1 MMTIDGKTLAQC
13 FEMVAKSGSELEG
26 LITALKNLLVEK
38 LEKKGHEWPFVLA
51 GDFQSSDCHDDSD
64 WVYTDVSYSLPLK
77 SRGQGKKLA
86 ERYLGFQISMLGDGI
101 AVPGQDS
108 EPLLHV
114 FCWEH
119 AVDFDDGYYL
129 GFPLERD
136 DTFDVLEGRLL
147 TWGTMDSRQWNSCAW
162 AYSLKLLVLNNSD
175 DLKKYVIDP
184 AFALLTGLDVAKAL
198 PEGSVPFVRYP
209 SKDDLQEI

>member
-26 LITALKNLLVEK
+26 LITALKNMLVEK
-38 LEKKGHEWPFVLA
+38 LEKKGNEWPFVLA
-51 GDFQSSDCHDDSD
+51 GDFQSSDRLDDSD

-77 SRGQGKKLA
+77 SRGKGKKLA

-101 AVPGQDS
+101 AVNGQDA

-114 FCWEH
+114 FCWDQ
-119 AVDFDDGYYL
+119 AVDFGDEYYL

-136 DTFDVLEGRLL
+136 ETFDVLEGRLL

-162 AYSLKLLVLNNSD
+162 TFSLKLLGLNNPD
-175 DLKKYVIDP
+175 DLRKYVIDP
-184 AFALLTGLDVAKAL
+184 AFALLAGEDVVKAL

-209 SKDDLQEI
+209 SKDELQEI